1 MNRNVLI
8 RLLLLIAVVS
18 PISLFAQGGR
28 GGGRAAD
35 SIKYVY
41 TGTPQL
47 EKLKTEAA
55 ALVDGQAKKIQ
66 EMVDMVFS
74 FGEPGFQE
82 FETVKYLT
90 GILEENGFKVQRNVA
105 GIPTALPGVG
115 CRHGHGA

>member
-55 ALVDGQAKKIQ
+55 ALVLFGALAFLAGNFVGDRANSIRAVIVIAASFPLYLAVKRLLRSQTQAGR
-66 EMVDMVFS
+66 S
-74 FGEPGFQE
+74 
-82 FETVKYLT
+82 
-90 GILEENGFKVQRNVA
+90 
-105 GIPTALPGVG
+105 
-115 CRHGHGA
+115 